1 MIVRL
6 SQKLAKKLKT
16 AATDALPLDGNSY
29 ADWSAHLFTAGRTQY
44 IILTNTKS
52 LYSVVMCGR
61 GITNDSQF
69 IERALSDI
77 REFMEDDGQEFVYR
91 RFIAPASGTIRFG
104 KALNRSVIG
113 SMNDMIYHAQMWLT
127 EGDLSPHDT
136 SFKLNDIPMSALG
149 KPRGY
154 QKPREAFKLLAGGSD
169 EGGDVSRPMQSD
181 SRTALTELEQLPNV
195 GPAIAS
201 DLRRIGVTSPQD
213 LQGRDPYAMYDA
225 LCCTTGCRHD
235 PCVIDVFISAVRFMA
250 GEPKKPWWK
259 YTLERK
265 RELAA
270 RSGNQEHSAST

>member
-1 MIVRL
+1 MIPIGSAAMIFRL
-6 SQKLAKKLKT
+6 SQKLSKKLKT
-16 AATDALPLDGNSY
+16 AATDTLPLDENPY
-29 ADWSAHLFTAGRTQY
+29 ADWSARLFTADRTQY

-52 LYSVVMCGR
+52 LYSVVMYGR

-69 IERALSDI
+69 IERALSNI

-104 KALNRSVIG
+104 KALNRSVTG
-113 SMNDMIYHAQMWLT
+113 SMNDLIKFAKMWLT
-127 EGDLSPHDT
+127 EDDMSPHDVG
-136 SFKLNDIPMSALG
+136 FKLNGVLLSALG

-154 QKPREAFKLLAGGSD
+154 EKPREAFKLLADSCGSD
-169 EGGDVSRPMQSD
+169 EGGDVSRPIQSD
-181 SRTALTELEQLPNV
+181 GRTALTQLEQLPNV

-225 LCCTTGCRHD
+225 LCRATECRQD

-250 GEPKKPWWK
+250 GEPKNP
-259 YTLERK
+259 RC
-265 RELAA
+265 AD
-270 RSGNQEHSAST
+270 GNR